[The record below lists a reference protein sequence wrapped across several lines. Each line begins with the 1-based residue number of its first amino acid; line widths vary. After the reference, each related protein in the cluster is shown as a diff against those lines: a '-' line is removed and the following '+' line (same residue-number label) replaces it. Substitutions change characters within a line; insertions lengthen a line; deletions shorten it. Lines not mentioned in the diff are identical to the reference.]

1 MAADVTHLKKIIKS
15 PKKTL
20 KNRNFG
26 IIPWIGIIGKN
37 VQLILFDLVFDEER
51 TFLLIECNN
60 S

>member
-1 MAADVTHLKKIIKS
+1 MLKFSNLRI
-15 PKKTL
+15 L
-20 KNRNFG
+20 
-26 IIPWIGIIGKN
+26 PWIGIIGKN